1 MTDDRVSPR
10 WVHWRETVNLEEYHL
25 RWQRMEQ
32 QGTAS
37 HGEAD
42 FIGTHAAP
50 GAEGGIQLFAFV
62 VNKQRP
68 AAGGCP

>member
-42 FIGTHAAP
+42 FI
-50 GAEGGIQLFAFV
+50 EGYPISPTCSCRAGSGSS
-62 VNKQRP
+62 RCP
-68 AAGGCP
+68 AT